1 MPITTQIDCPGCGK
15 PLIRKPGGRCPEC
28 GADVREHV
36 VAERDR
42 ETRIDK
48 IVAIISTI
56 LVVSLSIFAG
66 GCNLIEGVLAYV
78 AAGALIWYWGR
89 RTFTV

>member
-1 MPITTQIDCPGCGK
+1 
-15 PLIRKPGGRCPEC
+15 
-28 GADVREHV
+28 
-36 VAERDR
+36 
-42 ETRIDK
+42 
-48 IVAIISTI
+48 
-56 LVVSLSIFAG
+56 VSLSIFAG